1 MRLISVLVGDLD
13 GLLIL
18 MHGNYGKCVGGTST
32 CVMISEVLFGYFL
45 FEEKV
50 TDASAL
56 KQVASL
62 LHRMKHSLF

>member
-1 MRLISVLVGDLD
+1 V
-13 GLLIL
+13 
-18 MHGNYGKCVGGTST
+18 HGNYGKCVGGTST

-45 FEEKV
+45 FKEKV

-62 LHRMKHSLF
+62 LHSIDRSMY